1 MAYLITRTTRC
12 FLVLWKLF
20 FGNYFQLAFLVVCYT
35 AVFSVVTQRSSP
47 LRDDTKNGCV
57 ADYFSCGVGIVPSL
71 FNVFALFQ
79 LVIASINN
87 TKKQR
92 ISFSFWETAHLP
104 LPQVNINT
112 SFSLKAK
119 CWLRGGVGGQFPRNV

>member
-1 MAYLITRTTRC
+1 MKSAFSSMAYLITRTTRF

-92 ISFSFWETAHLP
+92 ISFCFWETAHLP
-104 LPQVNINT
+104 
-112 SFSLKAK
+112 SLKSTLILSSH
-119 CWLRGGVGGQFPRNV
+119 LRQNVGLGEG